1 MQASATLAEYQHLRH
16 CKSIQHMM
24 IKNPKCTKAMNP
36 YFLPSLGLKKL
47 VNLLILLVLTFFK
60 LSTPLDPGA
69 AFRFTPALRAA
80 SDFD

>member
-1 MQASATLAEYQHLRH
+1 LYTTVETRYKDYR
-16 CKSIQHMM
+16 I
-24 IKNPKCTKAMNP
+24 IPVT

-69 AFRFTPALRAA
+69 AFRFTPALIAA